1 MNANINNAS
10 VAREDLNALV
20 GSRICHDLISPLG
33 AISNGVELL
42 NMAGMTNAPELAL
55 IAESV
60 ESANARIRFFRVAFG
75 AANRTASFSH
85 GDATAIL
92 KDVYKT
98 SRTSVTWQVQG
109 DLTRAEVKLAFL
121 LIQCLDSALPRG
133 GNVRITRDGDIW
145 RIKAIAERLRID
157 ENLWA
162 RLSQPGPQSQIAA
175 SEVQFAL
182 VAPAAASIARRVSM
196 SANDTSISLS
206 F

>member
-1 MNANINNAS
+1 MNANINNSS
-10 VAREDLNALV
+10 VARDDLNALV

-75 AANRTASFSH
+75 GASRTATFAHS
-85 GDATAIL
+85 DATTIL

-98 SRTSVTWQVQG
+98 SRTSVGWQVQG
-109 DLTRAEVKLAFL
+109 DLKRAEVKLAFL
-121 LIQCLDSALPRG
+121 LIQCLDSAMPRG
-133 GNVRITRDGDIW
+133 GTIRVTRDGDVW
-145 RIKAIAERLRID
+145 RIKAIGDRLRIED
-157 ENLWA
+157 NLWS
-162 RLSQPGPQSQIAA
+162 RLSHPGPQTHIAA
-175 SEVQFAL
+175 SDVHFAL
-182 VAPAAASIARRVSM
+182 VAPAAADISRRVSM
-196 SANDTSISLS
+196 SANETSISLS